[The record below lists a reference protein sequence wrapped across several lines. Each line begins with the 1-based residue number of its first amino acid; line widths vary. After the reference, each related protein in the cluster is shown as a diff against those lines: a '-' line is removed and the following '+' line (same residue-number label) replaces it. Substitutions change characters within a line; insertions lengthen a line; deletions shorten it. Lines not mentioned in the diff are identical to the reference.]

1 MPGTK
6 QLQIVTL
13 LAHNNDTM
21 AMQTVAANLFIG
33 LEIWLVTDMSFIISL
48 L

>member
-6 QLQIVTL
+6 QLPIVKL

-21 AMQTVAANLFIG
+21 AMRTVAANIFIG
-33 LEIWLVTDMSFIISL
+33 LEIWLVTDMSFTISL